1 MVRFGLPAIA
11 GFIRAD
17 FGLSL
22 VQVGVLLAAFDL
34 GALLTFLPTGAHTDR
49 LGERRVMALGAA
61 ATGVGACLA
70 GLAPGF
76 LPLALLMAAA
86 GVGFPSSQI
95 TGSHAVVG
103 WFPAEE
109 RGTAMG
115 IRQAG
120 LPLGG
125 LAGALLL
132 PWLADASGW
141 RAALVASGLAALAA
155 AAVTWLVVPDGGGAT
170 PAWPDDAGV
179 PAGAKAVGERISGS
193 PSGASASGGPV
204 AGGTGGL
211 VRRFVGDPVLR
222 ATTVAACLL
231 VVSQFSLT
239 GYLPLYAV
247 DRFGWALAPA
257 ARLLL
262 LVHLGGVAGRLSWG
276 WLSDRRF
283 RGDRRQPL
291 ALAALAGAAA
301 AVALAAAGGFRH
313 LPPPA
318 AGALAFA
325 GGFTLLGWNG
335 LALTAVA
342 ERAAAARAAMLAV
355 LFTVLYVF
363 TMLASPAFGWL
374 VDRVGY
380 PPAWL
385 ALVAV
390 QVAAVWAVG
399 RSRL

>member
-1 MVRFGLPAIA
+1 MHQAGLTVVRFGLPTIV

-34 GALLTFLPTGAHTDR
+34 GALLTFLPTGALTDR

-61 ATGVGACLA
+61 TTGVVVGLA
-70 GLAPGF
+70 AAAPGF
-76 LPLALLMAAA
+76 LPLVLLMAAA
-86 GVGFPSSQI
+86 GLGFPSSQI

-109 RGTAMG
+109 RGVAMG

-120 LPLGG
+120 LPFGG
-125 LAGALLL
+125 FAGALLL
-132 PWLADASGW
+132 PWLAQAWGW
-141 RAALVASGLAALAA
+141 RTALLTSGLAALVA
-155 AAVTWLVVPDGGGAT
+155 AAVTWLVVPGLAGTGAPPPATGLGAT
-170 PAWPDDAGV
+170 ARGFA
-179 PAGAKAVGERISGS
+179 
-193 PSGASASGGPV
+193 
-204 AGGTGGL
+204 
-211 VRRFVGDPVLR
+211 GDPILR
-222 ATTVAACLL
+222 STTAAACLL

-262 LVHLGGVAGRLSWG
+262 LVHLGGVAGRLAWG

-283 RGDRRQPL
+283 RGDRRRPL
-291 ALAALAGAAA
+291 ALAALAGGGTAA
-301 AVALAAAGGFRH
+301 ALAAAGASGH
-313 LPPPA
+313 LSPA
-318 AGALAFA
+318 AAVLLAFA

-342 ERAAAARAAMLAV
+342 ERAAAARAATLGV
-355 LFTVLYVF
+355 LFTILYVF
-363 TMLASPAFGWL
+363 TMLASPAFGGL
-374 VDRVGY
+374 VERVGY

-385 ALVAV
+385 ALVGV
-390 QVAAVWAVG
+390 QAAAVWAVG
-399 RSRL
+399 CRWRCPRRL